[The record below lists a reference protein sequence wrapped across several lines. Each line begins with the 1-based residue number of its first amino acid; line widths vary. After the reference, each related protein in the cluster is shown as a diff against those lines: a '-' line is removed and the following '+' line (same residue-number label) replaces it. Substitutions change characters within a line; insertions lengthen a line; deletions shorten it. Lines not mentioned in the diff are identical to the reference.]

1 MSKKVDIVEANSIQK
16 NNKKAFAIIGI
27 IISAVILISG
37 VILLVC
43 FLPKDKS
50 SDNSSYSSNSES
62 IKKTEKQKK
71 KVTVIDFS
79 TISKSE
85 VETWCSSNNVNCS
98 YYTSYSDIVEKDG
111 FISQSEKVGSIIEE
125 GDRITITYSLGKEPT
140 LSQKNALSEANSYL
154 RSSAF
159 SRDGLIEQL
168 EYEGYSHEDSV
179 YAVDNCNAD
188 WFEQA
193 VKEAKSYLRHSSF
206 SRDGLIEQLE
216 YEGFTHEQA
225 VYGVEQNG
233 L

>member
-50 SDNSSYSSNSES
+50 SDNSSY
-62 IKKTEKQKK
+62 KTEKQKK